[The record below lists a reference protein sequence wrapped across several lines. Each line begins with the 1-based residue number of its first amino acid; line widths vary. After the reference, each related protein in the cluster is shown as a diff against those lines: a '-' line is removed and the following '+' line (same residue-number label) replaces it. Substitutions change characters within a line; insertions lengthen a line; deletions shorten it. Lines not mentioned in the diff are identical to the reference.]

1 MNEYLTRPIVAATIP
16 DGGDPIKFGSKCEL
30 RHEHQPQPRYLER
43 HHIIP
48 RAWQK
53 FHRPRDEELQ
63 IAPAQEPDRDGIWY
77 PETVFLCRTG
87 HGNVHYWIERA
98 MKLYVM
104 LPPGPDHSERAMT
117 AAREGQVARSGG
129 PVGRP
134 LRGKRRLRVTWALST
149 RRWRFSPPCGRSRG
163 FRRFCVCT
171 CRRSCTG
178 VAVGAW
184 RCAST
189 SPSRRPM
196 S

>member
-117 AAREGQVARSGG
+117 AAREGQVHIGRYETEIARDALVLFRDYGGILPKLAQAGLWGGLYGGNDASG
-129 PVGRP
+129 
-134 LRGKRRLRVTWALST
+134 
-149 RRWRFSPPCGRSRG
+149 
-163 FRRFCVCT
+163 
-171 CRRSCTG
+171 
-178 VAVGAW
+178 
-184 RCAST
+184 
-189 SPSRRPM
+189 
-196 S
+196 